1 MTYKYAPICS
11 LVILCFSILFLMTPV
26 CGQNEETVPGSIK
39 VDRCHDC
46 EDLIIKLP
54 DVSYPAY
61 VGYGPHTFEGEVGV
75 QIVIDENGDIK
86 SAKGISGHRYFR
98 PMLEK
103 ASLAAKFKRTIVD
116 GKPVKKTAVIFYKIT
131 PPGKETG
138 AIEKPP
144 RRLGI
149 INGMAEILPKP
160 AYSQELKDLCANGKV
175 EIEVL
180 IDEKGAVLE
189 AKAMSGDE
197 LLHETSVAAAKKAK
211 FSMSL
216 GSPARSK
223 GTIVYNFPSKRQCID
238 GGVLN
243 GRWRSDPQFEI
254 PPDTEIE
261 EELDIDI
268 RMTVEL
274 VTGRVTAAKAM
285 SGPLMIRTALEKT
298 AMQVKFSPFY
308 HGASLHIKGIL
319 KLKIKPD
326 GSVVVLQRG
335 PN

>member
-1 MTYKYAPICS
+1 
-11 LVILCFSILFLMTPV
+11 MTPV

-131 PPGKETG
+131 PPKKET
-138 AIEKPP
+138 ELVERTPKH
-144 RRLGI
+144 LGI
-149 INGMAEILPKP
+149 INGRATSLPKP
-160 AYSQELKDLCANGKV
+160 AYTRDMENLCANGKV

-180 IDEKGAVLE
+180 INEKGNVLD
-189 AKAMSGDE
+189 AKAISGDE
-197 LLHETSVAAAKKAK
+197 LLHETSLAAAKKAK
-211 FSMSL
+211 FRPYI
-216 GSPARSK
+216 GPESK
-223 GTIVYNFPSKRQCID
+223 GLVVFNFPSKLQCID

-243 GRWRSDPQFEI
+243 GRWRDNPKFEI
-254 PPDTEIE
+254 PPHAEIE

-274 VTGRVTAAKAM
+274 VTGRVTAAKAI
-285 SGPLMIRTALEKT
+285 SGPLTVRTALEKT
-298 AMQVKFSPFY
+298 AMQVKFSSFY
-308 HGASLHIKGIL
+308 HGASLHVKGIL

-326 GSVVVLQRG
+326 GSVVILQRG